1 MDTIPVLV
9 EEPSKK
15 AKTLDESG
23 FYETSISVRNID
35 VNKLKQSIADLS
47 TKISTIFHDIR
58 NVGEYRLQEI
68 QISVEI
74 SAEGGISLV
83 GTLKGG
89 TKGAVTLTFGPDHSK

>member
-9 EEPSKK
+9 EEPRKK
-15 AKTLDESG
+15 ARTLDDSG
-23 FYETSISVRNID
+23 FFETMTSVRNID
-35 VNKLKQSIADLS
+35 VNKLKQSIGDLS
-47 TKISTIFHDIR
+47 TKISSIFHDIHK
-58 NVGEYRLQEI
+58 VGEYRLQEI

-89 TKGAVTLTFGPDHSK
+89 ARGAVTLTFGPEHSK